1 MSNRCKTAPKIY
13 MGVPSPDM
21 DTSKRT
27 DQVFFKFVS
36 PVLNMGFMGK
46 MFRLTANQN
55 KSL

>member
-1 MSNRCKTAPKIY
+1 MSNRCKTAPKTY